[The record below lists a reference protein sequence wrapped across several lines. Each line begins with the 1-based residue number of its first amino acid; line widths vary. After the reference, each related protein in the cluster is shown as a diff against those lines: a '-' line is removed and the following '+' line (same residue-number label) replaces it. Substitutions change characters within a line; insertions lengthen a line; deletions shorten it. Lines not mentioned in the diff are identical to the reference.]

1 MTSQTG
7 KQTIAIHILTDIWK
21 TKDNQTTKFDP
32 LIECEKIFFFKNH
45 TENETGRLIPDFFL
59 FLKKASNDVKASGQH
74 LSSNIFW

>member
-45 TENETGRLIPDFFL
+45 TENETGLIPDFFL